1 MNAKISLFV
10 ICVEVIICLL
20 LYNFRDCI
28 FNLIFSLKYHWN
40 RNQRV
45 KIKIIYRD
53 ESNIEFGVPQG
64 SILAPLLINIDL
76 IDFFIECYD
85 SEIESYADDIN
96 LYSCADDMSS
106 VITQLQSTASKL
118 LSWFTNNHM
127 KDNPGKCRF
136 LLRTKKGD
144 VLRLA
149 RVKSFSES

>member
-20 LYNFRDCI
+20 LYNFHDCT
-28 FNLIFSLKYHWN
+28 FNLIFSYHWN
-40 RNQRV
+40 RTQRV
-45 KIKIIYRD
+45 KIKISYRD

-127 KDNPGKCRF
+127 KDNPGKCLFYYAQKRG
-136 LLRTKKGD
+136 LYYD
-144 VLRLA
+144 
-149 RVKSFSES
+149 